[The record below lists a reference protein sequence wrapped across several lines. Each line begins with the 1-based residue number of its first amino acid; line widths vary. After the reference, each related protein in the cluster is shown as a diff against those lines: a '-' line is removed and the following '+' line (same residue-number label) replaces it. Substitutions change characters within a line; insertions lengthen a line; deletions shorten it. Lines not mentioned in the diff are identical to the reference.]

1 MSTPLATVGSI
12 KVKLG
17 LLVAASVVVAMVV
30 SNAAYHSGVP
40 LLLAFPVTR
49 RARPGRHPAA
59 RRRHDLAPARDDGGG
74 AADGPR

>member
-30 SNAAYHSGVP
+30 SNVGLP
-40 LLLAFPVTR
+40 L
-49 RARPGRHPAA
+49 GRPAA
-59 RRRHDLAPARDDGGG
+59 ACLPGHASRSPWASPSCSPSA
-74 AADGPR
+74 